1 MAAPAPISKPTRA
14 DWFGWGMVALGG
26 GSAPSAIN
34 LAIET
39 APPTVVATVR
49 LWSAAALLLVYIL
62 ATGRPMAS
70 PLSKEG
76 RSVWLYAIAA
86 GFMGYA
92 MPFLLFPYAQL
103 QVSSIMAGI
112 VMAFLPVMAVIMAA
126 AFAGEPMT
134 RRSLTGVLVGS
145 TGVLFLIGP
154 ALLGGAS
161 GTVAGIVM
169 LLMAVFGYASLGVI
183 MRRAPE
189 FPARSFAAMMMLAAA
204 IMSTPAIFISD
215 LEGISAASWAAIAY
229 LGIVPTGINAILI
242 VATVRR
248 AGAAFLST
256 SAYASPVLAVFFGI
270 LFFSEP
276 LHLYQVLGLLTI
288 LTGIALTQNAFARLQ
303 KTIVPRIVTTAF
315 PNRKTRSPESRQEAS
330 PPRADA

>member
-1 MAAPAPISKPTRA
+1 
-14 DWFGWGMVALGG
+14 MVALGG

-49 LWSAAALLLVYIL
+49 LWSAAVLLLIYIF

-70 PLSKEG
+70 LASKEG
-76 RSVWLYAIAA
+76 RSVWIYAVAA
-86 GFMGYA
+86 GFVGYA
-92 MPFLLFPYAQL
+92 MPFLLFPFAQL

-112 VMAFLPVMAVIMAA
+112 IMAFLPVMAVIMAA
-126 AFAGEPMT
+126 LFAGEPMT
-134 RRSLTGVLVGS
+134 KRSLTGVLIGS
-145 TGVLFLIGP
+145 SGVLFLIGP
-154 ALLGGAS
+154 ALFGGAS
-161 GTVAGIVM
+161 GTLIGMLM
-169 LLMAVFGYASLGVI
+169 LLLAVFGYASLGVI

-204 IMSTPAIFISD
+204 VMSTPAVFISD
-215 LEGISAASWAAIAY
+215 LEGISTASWGAIAY
-229 LGIVPTGINAILI
+229 LGLVPTGINAILI
-242 VATVRR
+242 VTTVRR

-256 SAYASPVLAVFFGI
+256 SAYASPVLAVSFGI

-276 LHLYQVLGLLTI
+276 LFLYQVLGLLTI

-303 KTIVPRIVTTAF
+303 KSIVPRIVVTAF
-315 PNRKTRSPESRQEAS
+315 PKRKTRPSESRQEAS